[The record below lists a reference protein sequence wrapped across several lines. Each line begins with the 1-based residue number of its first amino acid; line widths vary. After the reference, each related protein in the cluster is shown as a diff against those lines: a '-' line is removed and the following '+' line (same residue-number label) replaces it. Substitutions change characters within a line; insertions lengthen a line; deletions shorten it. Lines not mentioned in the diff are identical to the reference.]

1 MTIEAT
7 QSETT
12 PTEALPFRV
21 TSGAYE
27 NLPKMPEEEYPGTDG
42 YIGDVYE
49 NPDGSVMCSGYFEL
63 NHTDAPLYYEYQ
75 YDEMKIVLEG
85 EFLLENKETGQK
97 IVAKAKASGLAE
109 KRRFSRVLGLPGSS
123 SSTQRTVR
131 ALLTG
136 FLLFHLTGDK
146 AYREFSEADAA
157 LPKTQQPDPDAPA
170 VTPEERIVALL
181 K

>member
-97 IVAKAKASGLAE
+97 IVAKAKDAIFFPKGS
-109 KRRFSRVLGLPGSS
+109 KIYFSTPD
-123 SSTQRTVR
+123 R
-131 ALLTG
+131 ALAYYCGHRDAT
-136 FLLFHLTGDK
+136 LL
-146 AYREFSEADAA
+146 
-157 LPKTQQPDPDAPA
+157 
-170 VTPEERIVALL
+170 
-181 K
+181 